1 MGTVIGQGT
10 AMRETIIGRL
20 HTADRGRAAVPAGDR
35 AAFDA
40 AYAEGL
46 RDPLAVLAPPAPD
59 AHAARWLRVPA

>member
-1 MGTVIGQGT
+1 MGQGT

-20 HTADRGRAAVPAGDR
+20 LAMERNDADRAAARFAGQ

-46 RDPLAVLAPPAPD
+46 RDPLAVLG
-59 AHAARWLRVPA
+59 AARR